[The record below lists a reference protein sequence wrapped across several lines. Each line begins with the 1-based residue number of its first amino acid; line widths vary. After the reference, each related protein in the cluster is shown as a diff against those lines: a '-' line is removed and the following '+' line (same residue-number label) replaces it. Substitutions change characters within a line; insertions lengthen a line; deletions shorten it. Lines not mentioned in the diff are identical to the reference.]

1 MATWS
6 ISRGFIL
13 PTHTRLKLLRGDT
26 ELSKFHTN
34 MKNSLAVR
42 KTTRW
47 NRLPTEAVESP
58 VEIFRPRLDAYLCD
72 CREPALAR
80 VGLDDLQTSPATPA
94 DAFSSTPPALP
105 RTVPQNV
112 SAAPAPRW
120 QPFPLRPPGRGQLP
134 APSPRPATDG
144 TRVTGRRAPALAP
157 SRRRRMSGSTG
168 DRARARG
175 GRGCSGARG
184 AGTARGRGGVPVPLP
199 LPAAPAGPSRVS
211 RPDSAAGTGEP
222 ALRRGCAGDGPRAGD
237 GAVCVAPRCRGR
249 GVSPARPGAAAAGL
263 RGGRAVGR
271 CGGPAGVGRRRPPR
285 RECRVPGGRNRSPA
299 VYGLRRALRPEGPLT
314 ARRWPTPRARDPEPS
329 WGGLCRSQSAVRA
342 KRALGEEGGRPLLAL
357 GSSPNF
363 GRLNW
368 SMADIDVFDR
378 RYAVES
384 LLMLGRRLP
393 HVQNFGKT
401 AVGTELRLTA
411 GVSGSRTGHGVQLPA
426 ASALRRVR
434 RCCRAALSWG
444 RRTWLCV
451 ADTRYLPRA
460 PEKLRAAPF
469 RSSLPAPEGV
479 CCFGLTL
486 VLRRNSR
493 ALKQF
498 VFWANNFLELLSE
511 R

>member
-1 MATWS
+1 
-6 ISRGFIL
+6 
-13 PTHTRLKLLRGDT
+13 
-26 ELSKFHTN
+26 

-42 KTTRW
+42 KTARW

-134 APSPRPATDG
+134 TPSPRPATDG

-249 GVSPARPGAAAAGL
+249 GAPPARPGAAAAGL

-271 CGGPAGVGRRRPPR
+271 CGGPAGVGRRRPPPSPAPGVPR
-285 RECRVPGGRNRSPA
+285 AGRTEPQPRGVRSAAGSAPGGAADSSA
-299 VYGLRRALRPEGPLT
+299 VTDAARAGPGAVLRRAVPLAERGPSE
-314 ARRWPTPRARDPEPS
+314 AGSR
-329 WGGLCRSQSAVRA
+329 G
-342 KRALGEEGGRPLLAL
+342 GGR
-357 GSSPNF
+357 
-363 GRLNW
+363 
-368 SMADIDVFDR
+368 
-378 RYAVES
+378 E
-384 LLMLGRRLP
+384 
-393 HVQNFGKT
+393 
-401 AVGTELRLTA
+401 
-411 GVSGSRTGHGVQLPA
+411 
-426 ASALRRVR
+426 ASAR
-434 RCCRAALSWG
+434 SW
-444 RRTWLCV
+444 
-451 ADTRYLPRA
+451 
-460 PEKLRAAPF
+460 KF
-469 RSSLPAPEGV
+469 S
-479 CCFGLTL
+479 
-486 VLRRNSR
+486 
-493 ALKQF
+493 
-498 VFWANNFLELLSE
+498 
-511 R
+511 